1 MAREGDRFEMVD
13 GSVYLVV
20 SPAAASDGEYVEMEF
35 TLPAGSF
42 APPPHVHPAQV
53 EEYEV
58 IEGRFDVMVDG
69 EWTSLEPGDSASV
82 PVGALHTFKNPT
94 DQDVRVRNWH
104 RPARSFED
112 FIESSAGALDA
123 ANVRGLRDPRVPM
136 IMSMQFRKFPDTLA
150 LGRARERIP
159 MGALARIGTLLRLPT
174 GP

>member
-69 EWTSLEPGDSASV
+69 EWTSLA
-82 PVGALHTFKNPT
+82 
-94 DQDVRVRNWH
+94 
-104 RPARSFED
+104 PARKELRGLHR
-112 FIESSAGALDA
+112 ELRGSAGRSECPRASRPSRADDHVDAVPQVSGHTRTGARSRTHSDGCARADRDA
-123 ANVRGLRDPRVPM
+123 AAAADGPVTDRV
-136 IMSMQFRKFPDTLA
+136 A
-150 LGRARERIP
+150 A
-159 MGALARIGTLLRLPT
+159 
-174 GP
+174 